1 MNTYRVVRNDDRG
14 VQHNIRK
21 DPVRSIMSSCQS
33 LYKDPECGDLDQ
45 TLTVSISGLGDV
57 MPDEFERV
65 IEGQYPD
72 VKPTVITGFTVQTI

>member
-1 MNTYRVVRNDDRG
+1 M
-14 VQHNIRK
+14 
-21 DPVRSIMSSCQS
+21 
-33 LYKDPECGDLDQ
+33 LGDLDQ

-72 VKPTVITGFTVQTI
+72 VKPTVNYGFTVQTI